1 MQVLLFIFFALVTL
15 ALGLVL
21 GDDLGLDLLGL
32 AFGLDLRGDRS
43 LLERVFEL
51 FTQHNFAIW
60 LTLSILIAALVAVAA
75 FAWMSWQRRRPIAA
89 LIRWLDE
96 KVPSPESLAANLDDF
111 AAQIPKVHAPLG
123 HAWDEFAETL
133 IRPDPNRPADG
144 GIVRNTVRP
153 SSYFNVQATVE
164 AGFHLPFWQA
174 LPNYFVGFGLLC
186 TFLGLVSGLHFAAAG
201 VAGAD
206 ANLARE
212 SLKNLLNAA
221 TFKFLTSIAGVLAS
235 LSLSV
240 FVRTQAQALQG
251 VLDRFCSALEKR
263 LSFVTPEWL
272 ALEQLREQQK
282 LTLTMERFNTDFAT
296 QLAEALEKRMTK
308 ALTTPEGK
316 NVFVAAIENLGETF
330 KGNSGEMG
338 KEVSDS
344 VVGGISGPLAT
355 LAEAMTELSAASSGA
370 VDRVNEFSNTYSQKI
385 TQATERFEQGIK
397 AAADDIKAAA
407 EAAGKSVLDG
417 AVAAGNTFAQGGT
430 AAGGKIDEAGD
441 RMLKAL
447 TPLVSNITSL
457 QDTLTQVQRAFT
469 DYDGRVQSMK
479 GGMDDSARALGD
491 VSRSFQSTA
500 TALGASAQ
508 PVREAAAALIASA
521 QESGKVSETLKS
533 AIENVQRLGE
543 TIIATQTNLGTAWEQ
558 YRERFETTDQH
569 LAATFV
575 TLQDGI
581 RQTEEQVKTFVT
593 ELDKHFANAVNSL
606 GGAVTDLAETAEEL
620 SNAKRR

>member
-1 MQVLLFIFFALVTL
+1 MQVLLFGFFVLVTL
-15 ALGLVL
+15 ALGSV
-21 GDDLGLDLLGL
+21 LGLDLLGDKSPL
-32 AFGLDLRGDRS
+32 VS
-43 LLERVFEL
+43 VFEL
-51 FTQHNFAIW
+51 FTRHNFAIG
-60 LTLSILIAALVAVAA
+60 LTLSILIAAVLAGIIFAVL
-75 FAWMSWQRRRPIAA
+75 SWRRRRPIAA
-89 LIRWLDE
+89 LIRWLDQTA
-96 KVPSPESLAANLDDF
+96 PTPEQLAASLDDF
-111 AAQIPKVHAPLG
+111 AAQIPAVHAPLG

-153 SSYFNVQATVE
+153 SAYFNVQATVE

-201 VAGAD
+201 VASAD

-212 SLKNLLNAA
+212 SLKSLLDAA

-240 FVRTQAQALQG
+240 FVRTQTEALQS
-251 VLDRFCSALEKR
+251 VLDHFCSALEKR
-263 LSFVTPEWL
+263 LSFVTSEWL

-282 LTLTMERFNTDFAT
+282 LTLTMERFNTDFAA

-316 NVFVAAIENLGETF
+316 NVFVAAIESLGETF
-330 KGNSGEMG
+330 KGNAREIGED
-338 KEVSDS
+338 VSDS
-344 VVGGISGPLAT
+344 VVSGISGPLTT
-355 LAEAMTELSAASSGA
+355 LATAMAELSNASSGA

-397 AAADDIKAAA
+397 AAADEIKAAA
-407 EAAGKSVLDG
+407 EAAGKSVLEG
-417 AVAAGNTFAQGGT
+417 AVAAGNTFTQGGT
-430 AAGGKIDEAGD
+430 AAGGKIDEAGE
-441 RMLKAL
+441 RILNAL

-457 QDTLTQVQRAFT
+457 QDTLSRVQRAFT
-469 DYDGRVQSMK
+469 DYDERVQLMK
-479 GGMDDSARALGD
+479 GGVDDSTRALGE
-491 VSRSFQSTA
+491 VSRSFQATA

-508 PVREAAAALIASA
+508 PVGDAAAALIASA
-521 QESGKVSETLKS
+521 GKSGQVFEALQTLIQDVRLLSET
-533 AIENVQRLGE
+533 I
-543 TIIATQTNLGTAWEQ
+543 TATQAKLGTAWEQ
-558 YRERFETTDQH
+558 YRERFDTTDEK

-581 RQTEEQVKTFVT
+581 RQTEEQVKTFVQ
-593 ELDKHFANAVNSL
+593 ELDQHFSTAVNTL
-606 GGAVTDLAETAEEL
+606 GGAVQELAETAEEL
-620 SNAKRR
+620 SNATRP